1 MPHTGFDATGDVTT
15 PRTYPDT
22 RLVERRAGI
31 LSLLRAEG
39 SRQVT
44 ELAQELGV
52 SKETIRRDLRILE
65 DEGVIIR
72 KHGRALAAEASSF
85 ETTMTQRQNTL
96 LPEKRRIA
104 AAAAEEI
111 RTAETIFIDE
121 GYTPSVVAKLVS
133 TDRNRV
139 FVTASLPTAAA
150 LMNIPQFTVYLAGGR
165 VRGSTM
171 GCVDHWTTAMLEKF
185 RFDVA
190 IIGANGISI
199 SNGLTTPDPSVAI
212 VKETAIRS
220 AQRTVFVGVYTKFGI
235 TSFAQFGTLKD
246 LDLIVTDTHMPAHR
260 ATHFAVNGPKVLR
273 V

>member
-1 MPHTGFDATGDVTT
+1 LSATNHDASGKPSL
-15 PRTYPDT
+15 PRAHVDT
-22 RLVERRAGI
+22 KLLERRASI
-31 LSLLRAEG
+31 LSLLRAKG
-39 SRQVT
+39 SKRVT

-52 SKETIRRDLRILE
+52 SKETIRRDLRVLE
-65 DEGVIIR
+65 DEGVILR

-96 LPEKRRIA
+96 LPEKHRIA

-111 RTAETIFIDE
+111 STAETIFIDE
-121 GYTPSVVAKLVS
+121 GYTPSLVAKLVS

-139 FVTASLPTAAA
+139 IVTASLPTAAA

-171 GCVDHWTTAMLEKF
+171 GCVDHWTTAMIEKF

-199 SNGLTTPDPSVAI
+199 ANGLTTPDPSVAI

-220 AQRTVFVGVYTKFGI
+220 AQKTVFVGIYKKFGI

-260 ATHFAVNGPKVLR
+260 ATRFAVNGPRVLR